1 MINERDETKPMKR
14 IVRTKWVWKMGLY
27 RASCAV
33 DGCII
38 PSLQLDMMFMKRYIP
53 VPKCL
58 NLCHSNN
65 YQWSCLVWHAKSF
78 L

>member
-1 MINERDETKPMKR
+1 MINERDETKRMKR
-14 IVRTKWVWKMGLY
+14 IVRTKCVWKMGLY

-33 DGCII
+33 DGRFI
-38 PSLQLDMMFMKRYIP
+38 PSLRLDMMFMKRYMP

-65 YQWSCLVWHAKSF
+65 CQ
-78 L
+78 